1 MKRSAMITWDQLRVA
16 LVILAA
22 IGIMALAAYKLGQ
35 AANLFTRRYE
45 LIVFLPAAN
54 GLRPGGSVT
63 LAGQLVGTV
72 KEIQFLPVDFD
83 TTRNLRIVARIDRS
97 LREQIRR
104 DSEARLRTMGLLGD
118 KVLDIS
124 PGTPNFAVLAEGD
137 TLKAALSLDYDAV
150 IEKAAGA
157 VDDMVVLT
165 RDLRTITGG
174 LAKGQGTMGQLLTNR
189 AMYDQL
195 TGAMTRANALFASL
209 QNPNGTFGR
218 ILNDPTL
225 YTRLSSTVTSLDST
239 LRMVQSSEG
248 SMGRLLRVFLIGMRV
263 NSFRRVRGWWPVFR
277 AMPAMLRELAGD
289 RDGGM
294 IGYRLLFGGPRLI
307 YLVQYWSSHEKLL
320 AYASAPDRRHRPAWA
335 AFNRRLRA
343 GRGGVGFWHETYVV
357 PAGRYE
363 AVYVNMPAFGLGAA
377 TGVIPVARRG
387 DRAEQRLSRRA

>member
-22 IGIMALAAYKLGQ
+22 VGIVALAGYKLGQ

-45 LIVFLPAAN
+45 LVVFLPAAN
-54 GLRPGGSVT
+54 GLRQGGSVT

-124 PGTPNFAVLAEGD
+124 PGTPRYAVLEAGD
-137 TLKAALSLDYDAV
+137 TLKAAISLDYDAV

-165 RDLRTITGG
+165 ADLRTITGG

-225 YTRLSSTVTSLDST
+225 YTRLSGTVSTLDST
-239 LRMVQSSEG
+239 LKLVHSTEG
-248 SMGRLLRVFLIGMRV
+248 SMGRLLRDTTLYSNMVGIAGGADSLMKLMTNENGMMSRMLGDETLYDQLTKLTTDLGAV
-263 NSFRRVRGWWPVFR
+263 LADVRRDPKRYTR
-277 AMPAMLRELAGD
+277 
-289 RDGGM
+289 GM
-294 IGYRLLFGGPRLI
+294 ICVLNC
-307 YLVQYWSSHEKLL
+307 K
-320 AYASAPDRRHRPAWA
+320 
-335 AFNRRLRA
+335 
-343 GRGGVGFWHETYVV
+343 
-357 PAGRYE
+357 
-363 AVYVNMPAFGLGAA
+363 
-377 TGVIPVARRG
+377 
-387 DRAEQRLSRRA
+387 

>member
-22 IGIMALAAYKLGQ
+22 VGIVVLAGYKLGQ
-35 AANLFTRRYE
+35 AANLFTRRYD
-45 LIVFLPAAN
+45 LVVFLPAAN

-97 LREQIRR
+97 LREQIRE

-124 PGTPNFAVLAEGD
+124 PGTPRYAVLEPGD
-137 TLKAALSLDYDAV
+137 TLRAAVSLDYDAV
-150 IEKAAGA
+150 IEKAASA

-189 AMYDQL
+189 AMYDEL
-195 TGAMTRANALFASL
+195 TGAMARANSLFASL

-225 YTRLSSTVTSLDST
+225 YARMTATVSSLDST
-239 LRMVQSSEG
+239 LRLVQSSEG
-248 SMGRLLRVFLIGMRV
+248 SMGRLLRDTTLYTNLVGIAGGADSLMKLMTRQDGAVSRLLSDETLYDQLTKLTTDLGAV
-263 NSFRRVRGWWPVFR
+263 LADVRRDPKRYTR
-277 AMPAMLRELAGD
+277 
-289 RDGGM
+289 GM
-294 IGYRLLFGGPRLI
+294 ICVLNC
-307 YLVQYWSSHEKLL
+307 K
-320 AYASAPDRRHRPAWA
+320 
-335 AFNRRLRA
+335 
-343 GRGGVGFWHETYVV
+343 
-357 PAGRYE
+357 
-363 AVYVNMPAFGLGAA
+363 
-377 TGVIPVARRG
+377 
-387 DRAEQRLSRRA
+387 